1 MYSGEDSRGPPKAE
15 ESPIKMGESGRD
27 GSDIRTFATKLD
39 NLSSVPVPPNGSY
52 APPKINVRDFSRR
65 SK

>member
-39 NLSSVPVPPNGSY
+39 NLSSVPVPPNGRY
-52 APPKINVRDFSRR
+52 APPKINVQDFSRR